1 MPCPSCDP
9 CHSGNL
15 QENIFIPRNSME
27 IFERTNQRILD
38 TKNLYEC
45 IKNGKK
51 DSQQQVKF

>member
-1 MPCPSCDP
+1 MSRPSCDP
-9 CHSGNL
+9 YGNL

-38 TKNLYEC
+38 TKNLCEC

>member
-1 MPCPSCDP
+1 MSHPSCDP
-9 CHSGNL
+9 CGNL

-38 TKNLYEC
+38 TKNLCEC

-51 DSQQQVKF
+51 DMQQQVKF